1 MSLGTVSSDKDM
13 AAFASVAKRRVPH
26 CKGPSLDCPGSGTC
40 GITCGVLLPLERR
53 QNIIVVGQ

>member
-40 GITCGVLLPLERR
+40 GVLLPLERR